1 LKLTRKKSKK
11 EGEAQLTKAEV
22 TTKGAPKTKKSRIP
36 KPIRKFF
43 KVVFS
48 PIRWI
53 GRKFVPRYF
62 KNSFNELRL
71 VTWPNWKES
80 RQLTTAV
87 VLFSL
92 ILCIAVSLVDSG
104 LDKIFKKVILK
115 Q

>member
-1 LKLTRKKSKK
+1 MAKLTRKKAKGNEIQLSK
-11 EGEAQLTKAEV
+11 ADLTNK
-22 TTKGAPKTKKSRIP
+22 TSPKQKKSKIP
-36 KPIRKFF
+36 KPIRSFF
-43 KVVFS
+43 KAIYAPFK
-48 PIRWI
+48 WM
-53 GRKFVPRYF
+53 GRKFIPSYF
-62 KNSFNELRL
+62 KHSFKELKL

-92 ILCIAVSLVDSG
+92 ILCIAVSLVDLG